1 MVNTRSSP
9 GRGQRRSCQAVGG
22 GVKKTPE
29 LQAALQRLVAEHQ
42 TKQAKQSELN
52 HALDKRISTAKRGI
66 LQSRRMAAKAAGKE
80 VAHGALPPA
89 IRGDVTRFAKENNIT
104 PDQLRVSLRNPY
116 SMKARQQR
124 GRPPKVTKAQEH
136 FVKVAVEDRADN
148 DSSVSQEALGGML
161 GAVAASNQTAYSSSG
176 GAAAVPSK
184 QKVKQ
189 FIKRRGLIVASACE
203 TENARIESVS
213 RSTIIGSLNKFKKLQ
228 EKNPMLRE
236 RRRVGNLDETPD
248 GNRGEKLNRRIYA
261 ITTKKV
267 LKKKGFAQTRT
278 AAIADGNY
286 PMSYCPF
293 QLADS
298 TIVAE
303 LFIVATDN
311 TNFAT
316 WLKKP
321 PTGVKSMHH
330 EYLPG
335 IALDFFDR
343 QNIGIYASPGGV
355 MTTEIFEK
363 AIRDV
368 IVPSWRRLDGLAEG
382 PLCIVCDAPESHA
395 MSVSLME
402 FLRDNDICMHYLPH
416 HTSHYLQPLDLG
428 WNKAWRR
435 AFRAVVD
442 ALITVAQNTHAYLD
456 DKLNARFHA

>member
-1 MVNTRSSP
+1 MKN
-9 GRGQRRSCQAVGG
+9 
-22 GVKKTPE
+22 TPE
-29 LQAALQRLVAEHQ
+29 LKVALQRVVAEHQ
-42 TKQAKQSELN
+42 TKQAKQSESK
-52 HALDKRISTAKRGI
+52 HALDLRICKAKRGI
-66 LQSRRMAAKAAGKE
+66 LQARRIAAKAAGTKI
-80 VAHGALPPA
+80 VHGALPPA
-89 IRGDVTRFAKENNIT
+89 IRGDIATYAKNNDIT
-104 PDQLRVSLRNPY
+104 ADQLRVSLRSPY
-116 SMKARQQR
+116 SLKARQKR
-124 GRPPKVTKAQEH
+124 GRPPKISKAQAH
-136 FVKVAVEDRADN
+136 FVKVAVEERAEH
-148 DSSVSQEALGGML
+148 DSCVTKEALGGML

-189 FIKRRGLIVASACE
+189 FMKRRGLIVASACE
-203 TENARIESVS
+203 TEMARIECVS
-213 RSTIIGSLNKFKKLQ
+213 RTIIKGSLDKFKKLQ
-228 EKNPMLRE
+228 QKKPLLRE
-236 RRRVGNLDETPD
+236 RRRCGNLDETPD
-248 GNRGEKLNRRIYA
+248 GNRGEKLNRRMYA

-267 LKKKGFAQTRT
+267 LKKKGFAQPRT

-321 PTGVKSMHH
+321 PTGMKSMHH

-363 AIRDV
+363 AIKEV

-382 PLCIVCDAPESHA
+382 PLCIVCDAPESHS
-395 MSVSLME
+395 MSPTLAA
-402 FLRDNDICMHYLPH
+402 FLRDNDVCMHYLPH

-428 WNKAWRR
+428 WNKAWRK

-442 ALITVAQNTHAYLD
+442 ALITVAQNTQAYLD
-456 DKLNARFHA
+456 DKLCARFHA